1 MQKNNLLVIILRNEA
16 VSLGISR
23 EECVSWRRLD
33 GFFFPFVNGSVFY
46 FSCGIIVLLFYGEGP
61 KSQTFF
67 ALARFGAR
75 PTILNQCIVVS
86 VQKGGKTRDEPDGIP
101 KLPKENS
108 VARSFSRL
116 E

>member
-1 MQKNNLLVIILRNEA
+1 MQKNNLLVIILRNEV

-23 EECVSWRRLD
+23 EECLSWRRLD
-33 GFFFPFVNGSVFY
+33 GFFFFRVDGSDFY
-46 FSCGIIVLLFYGEGP
+46 LFRGIIVLFHGEGP